1 MHRRTVI
8 RNVLA
13 FSAGAALIP
22 SCVHDEGK
30 ASIPLKNISVTGN
43 QEKMLESL
51 SETIVPKTTTPGAK
65 ELSTH
70 LFILMMVDDCLN
82 KESQQKFMRG
92 LVQFEELSIKKS
104 GTGFLASGPAQKAAL
119 LTDIEAK
126 KGVSED
132 VQSFYGTVKRFT
144 VQGFVSS
151 QYFLTKIQPYEM
163 IPGRYHGCVPVKKTS
178 AHG

>member
-43 QEKMLESL
+43 QEKMLVSL
-51 SETIVPKTTTPGAK
+51 SET
-65 ELSTH
+65 
-70 LFILMMVDDCLN
+70 ILMMVDDCLN

-92 LVQFEELSIKKS
+92 LVQFEELSKKKS